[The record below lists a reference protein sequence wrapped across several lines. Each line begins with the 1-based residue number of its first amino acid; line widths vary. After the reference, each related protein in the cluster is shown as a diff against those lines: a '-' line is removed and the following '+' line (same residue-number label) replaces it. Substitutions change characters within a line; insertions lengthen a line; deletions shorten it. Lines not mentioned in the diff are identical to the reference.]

1 MLIQETLDR
10 ASRKDEHPELEQNLR
25 AEPYVDADRKWQGRL
40 DSNQRMAGSKPAAL
54 PLGDAPV
61 SVATSVMHS
70 IEDSAA
76 CEPVPLQECAKFI
89 NFRAVWEASKTKKS
103 VLKQQF
109 TVSPPRAPN
118 QATVIPRLLAAMSPR
133 GIDQDGPL
141 ANPRNACRN

>member
-1 MLIQETLDR
+1 
-10 ASRKDEHPELEQNLR
+10 
-25 AEPYVDADRKWQGRL
+25 
-40 DSNQRMAGSKPAAL
+40 
-54 PLGDAPV
+54 
-61 SVATSVMHS
+61 MHS